1 MESKKFSDVAAKE
14 TDEKLTI
21 REGNLY
27 SRKKDP
33 RSEKFYVSLNDTLKI
48 EYRSTQR
55 RNYEKELKEN

>member
-27 SRKKDP
+27 SRKKIH
-33 RSEKFYVSLNDTLKI
+33 VLNLPETIHASFIQWPTD
-48 EYRSTQR
+48 E
-55 RNYEKELKEN
+55 